1 MTGENLTHLS
11 AIQPVKPA
19 THRLA
24 ETPTDADRLLALS
37 PSEIHLWLAFY
48 EEAGEEL
55 HGAYREILEPAE
67 KDREPRFYF
76 AADRRR
82 YLVTR
87 ALVRTVLAR
96 YVPLAPRD
104 WRFAAN
110 AYGRPEI
117 ASPQGRRAGLSFN
130 VSHTR
135 DLIVLGVTRGRALG
149 VDVENVG
156 KREAAIDVARHYF
169 APVEVSAL
177 ARVPAAQQHHRF
189 FEYWT
194 FKESYIK
201 ARGMGLSLPLD
212 RFSVHFPDDRTVE
225 LRIDRDL
232 GDDARR
238 WELVQLRPTPEYL
251 LAVCAERVAPT
262 PSHLVVRQTVPLS
275 SEKLLALPCVR
286 VRKRASSGRPTITT
300 RELEMTPHERGRS
313 GANASLRSL

>member
-1 MTGENLTHLS
+1 MS
-11 AIQPVKPA
+11 ASR
-19 THRLA
+19 RLA
-24 ETPTDADRLLALS
+24 ERPADADRLLALS

-55 HGAYREILEPAE
+55 HGAYRQILEPAE
-67 KDREPRFYF
+67 REREPRFYF

-104 WRFAAN
+104 WRFTAN

-117 ASPQGRRAGLSFN
+117 ASPQGRRAGLCFN

-149 VDVENVG
+149 VDVENIG
-156 KREAAIDVARHYF
+156 RREPPLDVARHYF
-169 APVEVSAL
+169 A
-177 ARVPAAQQHHRF
+177 RVPAAQQRQRF

-194 FKESYIK
+194 CKEAYIK

-212 RFSVHFPDDRTVE
+212 RFSVHFRNDRAVE
-225 LRIDRDL
+225 LRIDREL
-232 GDDARR
+232 GDDGRR

-251 LAVCAERVAPT
+251 LALCAERLSPV

-275 SEKLLALPCVR
+275 SEALLSWPALAPPDGR
-286 VRKRASSGRPTITT
+286 DQRAGTGAVSSLAR
-300 RELEMTPHERGRS
+300 
-313 GANASLRSL
+313 

>member
-1 MTGENLTHLS
+1 MSVSHS
-11 AIQPVKPA
+11 
-19 THRLA
+19 LA
-24 ETPTDADRLLALS
+24 ERRTDADRLLALS
-37 PSEIHLWLAFY
+37 PAEIHLWLAFY
-48 EEAGEEL
+48 EEAAEEL

-67 KDREPRFYF
+67 KEREPRFYF

-96 YVPLAPRD
+96 YVPVAPRD

-117 ASPQGRRAGLSFN
+117 ASPQGRHANLSFN
-130 VSHTR
+130 ISHTR

-156 KREAAIDVARHYF
+156 RREAVTDVARYF

-177 ARVPAAQQHHRF
+177 ARVPAAQRRHRF

-212 RFSVHFPDDRTVE
+212 RFSFHFPDDHTVA
-225 LRIDRDL
+225 LQIDREL
-232 GDDARR
+232 GDDPRR
-238 WELVQLRPTPEYL
+238 WELIQLRPTSEYL
-251 LAVCAERVAPT
+251 LAVCAERIAPT
-262 PSHLVVRQTVPLS
+262 PSRLVVRQTVPLL

-286 VRKRASSGRPTITT
+286 PSGP
-300 RELEMTPHERGRS
+300 
-313 GANASLRSL
+313 GANANLRAL

>member
-1 MTGENLTHLS
+1 LS

-19 THRLA
+19 DHHLGER
-24 ETPTDADRLLALS
+24 PIDGDRLLALS

-55 HGAYREILEPAE
+55 HRAYREILEPAE
-67 KDREPRFYF
+67 REREPRFYF

-96 YVPLAPRD
+96 YMPVAPPD

-117 ASPQGRRAGLSFN
+117 ATPQGRRAGLSFN

-135 DLIVLGVTRGRALG
+135 HLIVLGVTRGRALG

-156 KREAAIDVARHYF
+156 RREAVTDVARHYF

-177 ARVPAAQQHHRF
+177 ARVPAAQQRHRF

-212 RFSVHFPDDRTVE
+212 RFSVHFPDDHTVE

-251 LAVCAERVAPT
+251 LAVCAERVAPA
-262 PSHLVVRQTVPLS
+262 PSQLVVRQTVPLS

-286 VRKRASSGRPTITT
+286 PSGLGT
-300 RELEMTPHERGRS
+300 
-313 GANASLRSL
+313 NASLRSL

>member
-1 MTGENLTHLS
+1 MHTSNL
-11 AIQPVKPA
+11 
-19 THRLA
+19 
-24 ETPTDADRLLALS
+24 ADRLLTLS
-37 PSEIHLWLAFY
+37 PTEIHLWLAFY
-48 EEAGEEL
+48 EEADEEL
-55 HGAYREILEPAE
+55 HGAYREILEPEE
-67 KDREPRFYF
+67 KEREPRFHF

-104 WRFAAN
+104 WRFAVN

-117 ASPQGRRAGLSFN
+117 ASPEGRSAGLTFN

-156 KREAAIDVARHYF
+156 GREFVTDVARRYF
-169 APVEVSAL
+169 AAAEVSAL

-189 FEYWT
+189 LEYWT

-212 RFSVHFPDDRTVE
+212 RFSLHFPGDHEVE
-225 LRIDRDL
+225 LRIDREL

-238 WELVQLRPTPEYL
+238 WELVQLRPSPEYL
-251 LAVCAERVAPT
+251 LAVCAERVAPAA
-262 PSHLVVRQTVPLS
+262 SQLVVRQTVPLLR
-275 SEKLLALPCVR
+275 EELLAMPCE
-286 VRKRASSGRPTITT
+286 RALRNNALERPSGC
-300 RELEMTPHERGRS
+300 LESFEMS
-313 GANASLRSL
+313 GARA

>member
-1 MTGENLTHLS
+1 MRASH
-11 AIQPVKPA
+11 
-19 THRLA
+19 HLA
-24 ETPTDADRLLALS
+24 ERPTDVGRLLTLS

-48 EEAGEEL
+48 EEADEDL
-55 HGAYREILEPAE
+55 HSAYREILEPAE
-67 KDREPRFYF
+67 KAREPRFYF

-96 YVPLAPRD
+96 YLPLAPRD

-117 ASPQGRRAGLSFN
+117 ANAQGRRSGLSFN
-130 VSHTR
+130 LSHTR

-149 VDVENVG
+149 VDVENLG
-156 KREAAIDVARHYF
+156 RREAVIDVARHYF
-169 APVEVSAL
+169 AEAEVSAL

-212 RFSVHFPDDRTVE
+212 RFSFHFPDDHTVK

-232 GDDARR
+232 GDDPRR
-238 WELVQLRPTPEYL
+238 WELVQLRPAPEYL
-251 LAVCAERVAPT
+251 LAVCAERVASG
-262 PSHLVVRQTVPLS
+262 PSHVVVRQTVPLS
-275 SEKLLALPCVR
+275 SERLLALPYSRDQRNATDVLWPVAAQTLHDRTVR
-286 VRKRASSGRPTITT
+286 P
-300 RELEMTPHERGRS
+300 E
-313 GANASLRSL
+313 